1 VVQEI
6 EGFLEATGPEKK
18 AYAKQ
23 VVFEVL
29 GDLGFDSS
37 NFFFSVKVE
46 AGVDMAI
53 DSIVHLFN
61 KRNVFSHSA

>member
-1 VVQEI
+1 
-6 EGFLEATGPEKK
+6 
-18 AYAKQ
+18 
-23 VVFEVL
+23 VL

-61 KRNVFSHSA
+61 KRNVFSHST